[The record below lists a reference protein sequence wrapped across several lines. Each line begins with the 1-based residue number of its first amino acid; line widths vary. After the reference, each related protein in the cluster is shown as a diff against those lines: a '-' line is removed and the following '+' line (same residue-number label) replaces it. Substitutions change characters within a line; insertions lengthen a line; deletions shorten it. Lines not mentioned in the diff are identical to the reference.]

1 MWHLRPWSLP
11 GSLALT
17 ILTIVAVLCS
27 RVLDA
32 HPIHTT
38 LAQLAY
44 DGKSRSVV
52 VSLRVFADD
61 FAIAVGRHSGVAPA
75 TDHSV
80 PARAAHEYVRSAL
93 SLADARGR
101 PLALEWRGSKR
112 SGEVVWLYLRAPSA
126 SAPRGMRVL
135 SALLFEVH
143 TDQVNIVQSTVSGK
157 STSALFTL
165 GDRARALP

>member
-1 MWHLRPWSLP
+1 MRSHSRSV
-11 GSLALT
+11 A
-17 ILTIVAVLCS
+17 LTIVAVAAILCS
-27 RVLDA
+27 RTLDA

-44 DGKSRSVV
+44 DAKSRSVV

-75 TDHSV
+75 ADHTVS
-80 PARAAHEYVRSAL
+80 ATAAHEYVRSTF

-101 PLALEWRGSKR
+101 PLALEWHGSKR
-112 SGEVVWLYLRAPSA
+112 YGEVVWLYLRAPSA
-126 SAPRGMRVL
+126 TVPRGLRVL

-157 STSALFTL
+157 NTSALFTR
-165 GDRARALP
+165 GDRSRALP